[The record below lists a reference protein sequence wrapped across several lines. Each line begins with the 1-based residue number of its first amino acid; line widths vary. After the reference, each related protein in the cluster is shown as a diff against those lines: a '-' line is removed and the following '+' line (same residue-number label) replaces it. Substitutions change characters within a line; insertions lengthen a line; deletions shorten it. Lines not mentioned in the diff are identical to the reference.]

1 MLSGDNPPVVKIPL
15 GAVQGYW
22 AKSVDGRQYAAFE
35 GIPYAEKP
43 IGNLRF
49 EVCTNILCNNCL
61 SRFLQSNHTSGHRQK
76 I

>member
-1 MLSGDNPPVVKIPL
+1 MFLFPGEDPPVVKTPL
-15 GAVQGYW
+15 GNVQGYW

-49 EVCTNILCNNCL
+49 EVYTNILCTDVL
-61 SRFLQSNHTSGHRQK
+61 LLLV
-76 I
+76 